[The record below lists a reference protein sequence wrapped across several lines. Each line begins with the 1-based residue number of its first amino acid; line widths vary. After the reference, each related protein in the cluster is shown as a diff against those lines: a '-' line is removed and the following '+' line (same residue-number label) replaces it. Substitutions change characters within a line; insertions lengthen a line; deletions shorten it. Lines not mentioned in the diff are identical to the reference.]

1 MKVFKLVAP
10 LWAMTL
16 TPAFAMSA
24 INQDLQVSA
33 TLTAAEFRVDP
44 IGHWPER
51 TRLTYQPEADDFRA
65 FSRDLEIKST
75 VGGVQVRQTSDFRL
89 VDENNQVNQELDLF
103 VGFSGPSGKG
113 GLVPSNGTPLV
124 LMEASGWS
132 DFNVALWTERAIPPG
147 QRLTPGSYSA
157 DLNLLFEVLA
167 P

>member
-1 MKVFKLVAP
+1 MKMFKLVAP

-24 INQDLQVSA
+24 VNHDVKVSA
-33 TLTAAEFRVDP
+33 TVTAAEFRVDP

-51 TRLTYQPEADDFRA
+51 TRLTYMPEADDFREY
-65 FSRDLEIKST
+65 SRDLDIRST
-75 VGGVQVRQTSDFRL
+75 VGGVQVRKTGNFRL
-89 VDENNQVNQELDLF
+89 VDENNQVNEELDMF
-103 VGFSGPSGKG
+103 VAVSGPRGEG
-113 GLVPSNGTPLV
+113 GLVPDDGTPLV
-124 LMEASGWS
+124 LMEESGWA
-132 DFNVALWTERAIPPG
+132 DFNVALWTERAIPTG

>member
-1 MKVFKLVAP
+1 MKLFKFVAP

-16 TPAFAMSA
+16 TPAFAVNA
-24 INQDLQVSA
+24 VHHDLQLSA
-33 TLTAAEFRVDP
+33 TVKAAEFRVDP

-51 TRLTYQPEADDFRA
+51 TRLTYLPEADDFSE
-65 FSRDLEIKST
+65 FSRDLDIKST
-75 VGGVQVRQTSDFRL
+75 VGGVQVRQTSNFRL
-89 VDENNQVNQELDLF
+89 VDENNQVNEELDLL
-103 VGFSGPSGKG
+103 VAISGAGGAG
-113 GLVPSNGTPLV
+113 GLVPGDGTPLV
-124 LMEASGWS
+124 LMEAPGWA